1 MVRDGGGA
9 PATMIRTRSRPGIS
23 PSQSAAA
30 SRTAFQTAGAPAI
43 TVTPCCSTRRRIS
56 APSILRITT
65 CVAPSPAIVYGR
77 PQPLQWNI
85 GSVCR

>member
-1 MVRDGGGA
+1 MVFDGGGA
-9 PATMIRTRSRPGIS
+9 PATMMRTLSLPGIS

-30 SRTAFQTAGAPAI
+30 SRTAFQTAGAPAM
-43 TVTPCCSTRRRIS
+43 TVTPCRSTRRRIS
-56 APSILRITT
+56 APSTLRRTT

-85 GSVCR
+85 GRVCR